1 MDIGNA
7 IKTCRIRRG
16 YSQTKLAELAECS
29 VSYLSLIEHNQ
40 RDITLS
46 TLQKIC
52 HALHVPI
59 GILLFLGTSHDE
71 FGEMSKELEAELA
84 KSTLVLLS
92 APANEQ
98 NNWSNVFVQS
108 PDIISPQRIPIL
120 TKTFL
125 VNPLPVPHNKK
136 CQIWWSGILQ
146 SVSAKSYQ
154 LPFAFCITAPITP
167 KAISAKQNITP
178 AVSMSLSVRR

>member
-108 PDIISPQRIPIL
+108 PDINLRKESRFWREHFSLIR
-120 TKTFL
+120 FL
-125 VNPLPVPHNKK
+125 SRTIKNARSDDL
-136 CQIWWSGILQ
+136 
-146 SVSAKSYQ
+146 
-154 LPFAFCITAPITP
+154 AFCNQYRLNLTSFLLL
-167 KAISAKQNITP
+167 SA
-178 AVSMSLSVRR
+178 

>member
-59 GILLFLGTSHDE
+59 GILFCSALRQTNKTIEATSS
-71 FGEMSKELEAELA
+71 FSRQTSYLRKE
-84 KSTLVLLS
+84 SR
-92 APANEQ
+92 
-98 NNWSNVFVQS
+98 F
-108 PDIISPQRIPIL
+108 
-120 TKTFL
+120 
-125 VNPLPVPHNKK
+125 
-136 CQIWWSGILQ
+136 
-146 SVSAKSYQ
+146 
-154 LPFAFCITAPITP
+154 
-167 KAISAKQNITP
+167 
-178 AVSMSLSVRR
+178 

>member
-16 YSQTKLAELAECS
+16 YSLTKLAELAECS

-98 NNWSNVFVQS
+98 NN
-108 PDIISPQRIPIL
+108 
-120 TKTFL
+120 
-125 VNPLPVPHNKK
+125 
-136 CQIWWSGILQ
+136 
-146 SVSAKSYQ
+146 
-154 LPFAFCITAPITP
+154 
-167 KAISAKQNITP
+167 
-178 AVSMSLSVRR
+178 